1 MFSSGTSSPVSAETF
16 FNRIRL
22 MVRSSSWLNETLFL
36 LTAWNILMGMATS
49 PKLIVPLHTGL
60 GMTPVCR
67 ENGHLTRAG
76 LTGQHGAG
84 HKLGAERRQ
93 ERQVEQPGR
102 RHDRRVITLPKGRLG
117 DEHQHDGGDRTRRP
131 EPAERAVPPV
141 V

>member
-76 LTGQHGAG
+76 LTRQHCTGNQI
-84 HKLGAERRQ
+84 GAERRQ
-93 ERQVEQPGR
+93 DRQEEQAGS
-102 RHDRRVITLPKGRLG
+102 
-117 DEHQHDGGDRTRRP
+117 
-131 EPAERAVPPV
+131 
-141 V
+141 